1 MSKLKT
7 QFGTL
12 LTLLIVVCNFN
23 TLVAQDSK
31 VVLAESKL
39 KVLGTSN
46 LHDWEIDAKAMS
58 GKATMAIEAGD
69 LKSIKNLDF
78 AVEVE
83 QLKSGKSGMDNNT
96 FKALNSKTY
105 KTINYKL
112 VSVTKITE
120 ISAGNFTVET
130 QGDLTIS
137 GVTKRINQTFTVKII
152 GKKAVFSGKTK
163 IDMTVYGVKPPTAL
177 MGTIKTG
184 KDITVDFKVTYN

>member
-1 MSKLKT
+1 MSKFKS

-12 LTLLIVVCNFN
+12 LTFLMMLCNFN
-23 TLVAQDSK
+23 TLVAQDAK

-58 GKATMAIEAGD
+58 GKSTMTIDAGNLKAI
-69 LKSIKNLDF
+69 KSLDF

-120 ISAGNFTVET
+120 LSDGNFTVET

-137 GVTKRINQTFTVKII
+137 GVTKRINQAFTVKII

-163 IDMTVYGVKPPTAL
+163 IDMTAFGVKPPTAL

-184 KDITVDFKVTYN
+184 KDVTIDFKVTYN

>member
-1 MSKLKT
+1 MNTLKIN
-7 QFGTL
+7 FKKWFL
-12 LTLLIVVCNFN
+12 LLII
-23 TLVAQDSK
+23 VAPIDIVFAQESR

-152 GKKAVFSGKTK
+152 GKKAVFSGRTK
-163 IDMTVYGVKPPTAL
+163 IDMTVYGIKPPTAL
-177 MGTIKTG
+177 MGTIRTG
-184 KDITVDFKVTYN
+184 KDITVDFKVTFN

>member
-12 LTLLIVVCNFN
+12 LTLILVLSNFN
-23 TLVAQDSK
+23 TLIAQESK

-58 GKATMAIEAGD
+58 GKSTMTIDAGNLKAI
-69 LKSIKNLDF
+69 KSLDF

-105 KTINYKL
+105 KSINYKL

-120 ISAGNFTVET
+120 TSDGNFTVET

-152 GKKAVFSGKTK
+152 GKKAIFSGKTK
-163 IDMTVYGVKPPTAL
+163 IDMTVFGVKPPTAL

-184 KDITVDFKVTYN
+184 KDVTIDFKVTYN

>member
-12 LTLLIVVCNFN
+12 LTLLLVLCNFN
-23 TLVAQDSK
+23 TLIAQESK

-46 LHDWEIDAKAMS
+46 LHDWEIEAKAMS
-58 GKATMAIEAGD
+58 GKSTMTIEANE
-69 LKSIKNLDF
+69 LKAIKSLDF

-83 QLKSGKSGMDNNT
+83 QLKSGKSGMDDNT
-96 FKALNSKTY
+96 FKALKSKTY
-105 KTINYKL
+105 KTINFKL
-112 VSVTKITE
+112 VSVTKITKTAE
-120 ISAGNFTVET
+120 NNFTVET
-130 QGDLTIS
+130 QGDLTIA
-137 GVTKRINQTFTVKII
+137 GVTKRINQTFTVKLS
-152 GKKAVFSGKTK
+152 GKKATFSGKTK

-184 KDITVDFKVTYN
+184 KDVTVDFKVTYN

>member
-1 MSKLKT
+1 MNTLKIN
-7 QFGTL
+7 FKNWFL
-12 LTLLIVVCNFN
+12 LLIVVAPIYIVF
-23 TLVAQDSK
+23 AQESR

-58 GKATMAIEAGD
+58 GKSTMTIEAGN
-69 LKSIKNLDF
+69 LKAIKNLDF

-83 QLKSGKSGMDNNT
+83 QLKSGKNGMDNNT

-120 ISAGNFTVET
+120 TSDGNFTVET

-152 GKKAVFSGKTK
+152 GKKAIFSGKTK
-163 IDMTVYGVKPPTAL
+163 IDMTVFGVKPPTAL

-184 KDITVDFKVTYN
+184 KDVTVDFKVTYN

>member
-184 KDITVDFKVTYN
+184 KDVTVDFKVTYN

>member
-12 LTLLIVVCNFN
+12 LTLLLVLSNFN
-23 TLVAQDSK
+23 TLVAQESK

-58 GKATMAIEAGD
+58 GKSTMTIDANELKAI
-69 LKSIKNLDF
+69 KSLDF

-83 QLKSGKSGMDNNT
+83 QLKSGKSGMDDNT
-96 FKALNSKTY
+96 FKALKSKTY
-105 KTINYKL
+105 KTINFKL
-112 VSVTKITE
+112 VSVTKITKTAE
-120 ISAGNFTVET
+120 NNFTVET
-130 QGDLTIS
+130 QGDLTIA
-137 GVTKRINQTFTVKII
+137 GVTKRINQTFTVKLA
-152 GKKAVFSGKTK
+152 GKKATFTGKTK

-184 KDITVDFKVTYN
+184 KDVTVDFKVTYN

>member
-1 MSKLKT
+1 MNTLKIN
-7 QFGTL
+7 FKNWFL
-12 LTLLIVVCNFN
+12 LLIVVAPIYIVF
-23 TLVAQDSK
+23 AQESR

-58 GKATMAIEAGD
+58 GKSTMTIDAGN
-69 LKSIKNLDF
+69 LKAIKNLDF

-83 QLKSGKSGMDNNT
+83 QLKSGKNGMDNNT

-105 KTINYKL
+105 KSINYKL

-120 ISAGNFTVET
+120 TSDGNFTVET

-137 GVTKRINQTFTVKII
+137 GVTKRINQTFIVKII
-152 GKKAVFSGKTK
+152 GKKAIFSGKTK
-163 IDMTVYGVKPPTAL
+163 IDMTVFGVKPPTAL

-184 KDITVDFKVTYN
+184 KEVTVDFKVTYN

>member
-12 LTLLIVVCNFN
+12 LTLLLVVCNFN
-23 TLVAQDSK
+23 TLVAQDAK

-46 LHDWEIDAKAMS
+46 VHDWEIEAKGMN
-58 GKATMAIEAGD
+58 GKATMTIDAGD

-137 GVTKRINQTFTVKII
+137 GVTKRINQTFTVKLI
-152 GKKAVFSGKTK
+152 GKKMVFTGKQK
-163 IDMTVYGVKPPTAL
+163 IDMTVYGVEPPKAL

-184 KDITVDFKVTYN
+184 KDVTVDFKVTYN

>member
-12 LTLLIVVCNFN
+12 LTLLLVLCNFN
-23 TLVAQDSK
+23 NLIAQESK

-46 LHDWEIDAKAMS
+46 LHDWEIEAKAMS
-58 GKATMAIEAGD
+58 GKSTMTIEANE
-69 LKSIKNLDF
+69 LKAIKSLDF

-83 QLKSGKSGMDNNT
+83 QLKSGKSGMDDNT
-96 FKALNSKTY
+96 FKALKSKSY
-105 KTINYKL
+105 KTINFKL
-112 VSVTKITE
+112 VSVTKITKTAE
-120 ISAGNFTVET
+120 NNFTVET
-130 QGDLTIS
+130 QGDLTIA
-137 GVTKRINQTFTVKII
+137 GVTKRITQIFTVKLS

-184 KDITVDFKVTYN
+184 KDVTVDFKVTYN

>member
-1 MSKLKT
+1 M
-7 QFGTL
+7 
-12 LTLLIVVCNFN
+12 N
-23 TLVAQDSK
+23 TLKINFKKWFLLLMIVAPIYNVFAQEYK

-58 GKATMAIEAGD
+58 GKSTMTIDAGN
-69 LKSIKNLDF
+69 LKAIKNLDF

-83 QLKSGKSGMDNNT
+83 QLKSGKNGMDNNT

-112 VSVTKITE
+112 VSVAKITE
-120 ISAGNFTVET
+120 TSAGNFTVET
-130 QGDLTIS
+130 QGDLSIS
-137 GVTKRINQTFTVKII
+137 GVTKRINQTFTVKVV
-152 GKKAVFSGKTK
+152 GKKAIFSGKTK

-184 KDITVDFKVTYN
+184 KDVTVDFKVTYN